1 MLGNQKKTALS
12 PDEVLGI
19 IHKIESAT
27 TIDELLTGAAE
38 ALGVKHSFYQ
48 HFTAVGAFDF
58 NTYGAFYPYNAPE
71 EVVEFYSKNN
81 KYDSDPVIV
90 AAFAKGRFLWLSD
103 SVHEPYVKEM
113 KHEPLIEWTLKKVG
127 DGVCCPLYGPDNRKA
142 YAFVGFG
149 RDKSEFAPIMPYQI
163 QTVAQLMHVRYCKM
177 IKSLQRQVRLTPRE
191 SEVLELM
198 SFGKTNAEIATV
210 LEISKSTVDGYV
222 KNVFLKLETTDRV
235 SAALRAQ
242 TLQLKT

>member
-1 MLGNQKKTALS
+1 MLGNQKKTALT
-12 PDEVLGI
+12 PDDVLGI
-19 IHKIESAT
+19 INTIESAS
-27 TIDELLTGAAE
+27 TIGDLLTGAAK
-38 ALGVKHSFYQ
+38 AIGIKVSFYQ

-58 NTYGAFYPYNAPE
+58 NTYGNFHPFNAPE
-71 EVVEFYSKNN
+71 EILEFYSKNN

-103 SVHEPYVKEM
+103 AVHEPYVKEM
-113 KHEPLIEWTLKKVG
+113 RHERMIKWTLKKVG
-127 DGVCCPLYGPDNRKA
+127 DGLCCPLYGPDNRKA

-149 RDKSEFAPIMPYQI
+149 RDKAEFDPIMPYQI
-163 QTVAQLMHVRYCKM
+163 QTLVQLMHVRYCMM
-177 IKSLQRQVRLTPRE
+177 IKSLQRKVKLTPRE

-198 SFGKTNAEIATV
+198 SFGKTNAEIASV
-210 LEISKSTVDGYV
+210 LEISKSTVNGYV

-235 SAALRAQ
+235 SAAMRAQ